1 MGSVS
6 LKCVQKIYPGGVAA
20 VRGVDLEIADKEFI
34 VFVGPSGC
42 GKSTTLRM
50 IAGLENITKGEIA
63 IDGNVVNKIPPRK
76 RDISMVFQSYALYPH
91 MTVRKNMS
99 FGLRM
104 RRVPKREIN
113 RRVNE
118 AAKLLDIEDL
128 LDRKPS
134 ALSGGERQRVALGRA
149 IVCEPAVFLMDEPL
163 SNLDNKLRTQMRAE
177 LIRLHK
183 RLNTTIIYVTHDQTE
198 AMTMGDRIVVMKDG
212 IIQQTGTPS
221 ELYIHPANTFVAGFI
236 GSPQMNLLPVKLVRD
251 GNHIAARFGR
261 LSLLLSNKYDEAV
274 IETYVGTNVLIG
286 VRPENIYISPPGT
299 IGIPMSLEMIES
311 LGADLYLHMVDDSG
325 ECCLTMRCNSEQK
338 IPENDEINICFDAEK
353 VCLFDAVTG
362 VAIKQ
367 SQ

>member
-6 LKCVQKIYPGGVAA
+6 LKGVQKIYPGGVAA

-63 IDGNVVNKIPPRK
+63 IDGNVVNKVPPRK

-113 RRVNE
+113 RRVDE
-118 AAKLLDIEDL
+118 AAKLLDIESL

-149 IVCEPAVFLMDEPL
+149 IVREPSVFLMDEPL
-163 SNLDNKLRTQMRAE
+163 SNLDNKLRNQMRAE

-212 IIQQTGTPS
+212 VIQQAGTPS
-221 ELYIHPANTFVAGFI
+221 ELYNHPANTFVAGFI
-236 GSPQMNLLPVKLVRD
+236 GSPQMNLLPVKLSYENDRY
-251 GNHIAARFGR
+251 IASFGKATIMIPDKYGV
-261 LSLLLSNKYDEAV
+261 SGIKDFVGKKVLLG
-274 IETYVGTNVLIG
+274 I
-286 VRPENIYISPPGT
+286 RPENIKISKKDGS
-299 IGIPMSLEMIES
+299 GITMHLDMTES
-311 LGADLYLHMVDDSG
+311 LGADSYLHMVDADTG
-325 ECCLTMRCNSEQK
+325 YQLILRCSSDQAALAKDELEISLENEK
-338 IPENDEINICFDAEK
+338 IL
-353 VCLFDAVTG
+353 LFDPVTG
-362 VAIKQ
+362 KAI
-367 SQ
+367 